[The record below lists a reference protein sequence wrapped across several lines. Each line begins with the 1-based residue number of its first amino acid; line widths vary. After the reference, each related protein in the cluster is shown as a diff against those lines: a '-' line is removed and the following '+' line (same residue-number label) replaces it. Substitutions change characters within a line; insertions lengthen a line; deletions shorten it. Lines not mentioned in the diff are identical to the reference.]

1 MPSPRNDENKQD
13 FLNRCMGDAEARRD
27 FPRDD
32 QRYAFCN
39 SKWTQHLEKVSP
51 SPSAVHVPSTEW
63 KDYEKAEYDGQEVK
77 LDQPFRLPEGASKK
91 FGVYV
96 RDGDEVKRVT
106 FGDPDMEIKRD
117 DDEAREN
124 FRNRF
129 SCDSVTDKTSAT
141 YWSCK
146 MWQKGTSV
154 SEILDKEDD
163 VVTKQGRTL
172 SRHDDKT
179 SKVPFPHDQEAL
191 GKLRPDQTPRMLGAL
206 THPDRLEPKEVPF
219 DDLFAIQNRVDTDK
233 VKSIS
238 EQEDDGPAGIVARFN
253 NKNYIL
259 DGHHRIVGR
268 WLRGDDSVEVRF
280 INLNPLSNAM
290 KRYVNDD
297 TFTNRMEAEDRSF
310 EVGLG
315 GAVHTHQ
322 TADGQAVYMPGSS
335 HEEYLRHMGM
345 TIGSSQGG
353 LLHALSQ
360 LRDLLMGSNTPRPVE
375 PEKEPVMTSE
385 DAHYDVA
392 GTIFK
397 VDEEQRIV
405 YGWASV
411 ISENGEPVTDTQ
423 GDVIGPDELTKAVN
437 DFMLEDRVGK
447 VMHEGDR
454 TGTIVHS
461 FPITKEIASA
471 LGIQTDREGWVVGYH
486 VADDEVWSRV
496 KDGDFTG
503 FSIGGEAQ
511 RIPINE

>member
-1 MPSPRNDENKQD
+1 MPSPRSDENKQD

-39 SKWTQHLEKVSP
+39 SKWAQHLNKVAP

-63 KDYEKAEYDGQEVK
+63 EDYEKAEYNGQEVK
-77 LDQPFRLPEGASKK
+77 LEQPFRLPEGSSKK

-96 RDGDEVKRVT
+96 RDGEDVKRVT

-146 MWQKGTSV
+146 MWQKDTSV

-163 VVTKQGRTL
+163 VVTKRQMTRDVFTTRREARERSNELGLEGRTHQHNTDNGAVFMPG
-172 SRHDDKT
+172 RNH
-179 SKVPFPHDQEAL
+179 QEYVRAMARL
-191 GKLRPDQTPRMLGAL
+191 G
-206 THPDRLEPKEVPF
+206 
-219 DDLFAIQNRVDTDK
+219 
-233 VKSIS
+233 
-238 EQEDDGPAGIVARFN
+238 
-253 NKNYIL
+253 
-259 DGHHRIVGR
+259 
-268 WLRGDDSVEVRF
+268 
-280 INLNPLSNAM
+280 

-297 TFTNRMEAEDRSF
+297 TFTNEMEAEDRSF
-310 EVGLG
+310 ELGLG
-315 GAVHTHQ
+315 GAIHTHQ
-322 TADGQAVYMPGSS
+322 TADGQAVYMPGAS

-345 TIGSSQGG
+345 NTEHQGG

-360 LRDLLMGSNTPRPVE
+360 LRDLLMGSPKPSAPNS
-375 PEKEPVMTSE
+375 EPVTMT
-385 DAHYDVA
+385 DNAHYDVA

-411 ISENGEPVTDTQ
+411 ITEKGEPVVDTQ
-423 GDVIGPDELTKAVN
+423 GDVISPDELTKAVN
-437 DFMLEDRVGK
+437 DFMLDDRVGK

-461 FPITKEIASA
+461 FPITKEIANA
-471 LGIQTDREGWVVGYH
+471 LGIETDREGWIVGYH
-486 VADDEVWSRV
+486 VADDEVWARV
-496 KDGDFTG
+496 KEGDFTG

>member
-1 MPSPRNDENKQD
+1 
-13 FLNRCMGDAEARRD
+13 
-27 FPRDD
+27 
-32 QRYAFCN
+32 
-39 SKWTQHLEKVSP
+39 
-51 SPSAVHVPSTEW
+51 
-63 KDYEKAEYDGQEVK
+63 
-77 LDQPFRLPEGASKK
+77 
-91 FGVYV
+91 
-96 RDGDEVKRVT
+96 
-106 FGDPDMEIKRD
+106 MEIKRD

-124 FRNRF
+124 FRSRF

-163 VVTKQGRTL
+163 VVTKRQMTRDVFTTRREARERSNELGLEGRTHQHNTENGAVFMPGR
-172 SRHDDKT
+172 SH
-179 SKVPFPHDQEAL
+179 QEY
-191 GKLRPDQTPRMLGAL
+191 
-206 THPDRLEPKEVPF
+206 V
-219 DDLFAIQNRVDTDK
+219 
-233 VKSIS
+233 
-238 EQEDDGPAGIVARFN
+238 
-253 NKNYIL
+253 
-259 DGHHRIVGR
+259 
-268 WLRGDDSVEVRF
+268 
-280 INLNPLSNAM
+280 NAM
-290 KRYVNDD
+290 ASADKGMFKQFVDGVMGWLMSNQDD
-297 TFTNRMEAEDRSF
+297 NQ
-310 EVGLG
+310 V
-315 GAVHTHQ
+315 V
-322 TADGQAVYMPGSS
+322 
-335 HEEYLRHMGM
+335 
-345 TIGSSQGG
+345 
-353 LLHALSQ
+353 
-360 LRDLLMGSNTPRPVE
+360 
-375 PEKEPVMTSE
+375 SE

-471 LGIQTDREGWVVGYH
+471 LGIQTDREGWAVGYY
-486 VADDEVWSRV
+486 VADDEVWERV